1 MAFAASKL
9 QSFSD
14 ADLEDADLLAE
25 LAELQDEVD
34 QPAGVLQGVL
44 HHSPP
49 PVSSDHPVPDH
60 PVPLVA
66 DDELKKLQ
74 GAMGGVVTE
83 APAAPTLPDAY
94 AQVSS
99 TPHPGPVPSPAPLSV
114 GLSALRV
121 SLCCLAVAAVSMR
134 CRLAPLTLT
143 RRPR

>member
-49 PVSSDHPVPDH
+49 PVSSDHPVP
-60 PVPLVA
+60 LVA

-99 TPHPGPVPSPAPLSV
+99 PPHPGPVPWPAP
-114 GLSALRV
+114 LSALRV

>member
-1 MAFAASKL
+1 M
-9 QSFSD
+9 
-14 ADLEDADLLAE
+14 
-25 LAELQDEVD
+25 
-34 QPAGVLQGVL
+34 L